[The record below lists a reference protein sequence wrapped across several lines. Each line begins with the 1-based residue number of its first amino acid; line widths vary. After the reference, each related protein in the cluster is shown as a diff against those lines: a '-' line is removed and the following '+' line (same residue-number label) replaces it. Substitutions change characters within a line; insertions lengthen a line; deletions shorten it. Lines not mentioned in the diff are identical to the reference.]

1 MKRITSLFV
10 AVVTSLGLSSAHA
23 AATLPTVRVVG
34 EGRPVLMIHGLASGS
49 AVWDATCTAL
59 QPQVQCHLVQL
70 PGMAG
75 APAQAAD
82 NYLEHQRDQLQAY
95 LKAKDLKQVDVVG
108 HSLGGN
114 LALMLAASEPQRV
127 GRVVAVD
134 SLPFIAALRNP
145 NATPEQ
151 ARQMGQGMRASMG
164 SGAMPETQHRAMAQG
179 MTRSPEG
186 VEQIVRW
193 GLTSDGA
200 TVVQAMS
207 ELWGG
212 DFRPLLSQIQQPLL
226 VLGSWAAYERMGA
239 TLEST
244 KAIFERQYAGAPNLR
259 VSMSAKGFHFLMW
272 DDAAWVASE
281 LKGFLLR

>member
-1 MKRITSLFV
+1 MKRFASLLT
-10 AVVTSLGLSSAHA
+10 AVVAAFGLSTAQA
-23 AATLPTVRVVG
+23 AETLPSVRVVG

-49 AVWDATCTAL
+49 GVWDATCAAL
-59 QPQVQCHLVQL
+59 QPHVQCHLVQL

-82 NYLEHQRDQLQAY
+82 HYLERQREQLQAY

-114 LALMLAASEPQRV
+114 LALMLAAAEPQRV

-134 SLPFIAALRNP
+134 SLPFIAAIRNP

-164 SGAMPETQHRAMAQG
+164 SGSMPEAQQRAMAQG

-193 GLTSDGA
+193 GLASDGA

-212 DFRPLLSQIQQPLL
+212 DFRPLLPKIQQPVL
-226 VLGSWAAYERMGA
+226 VLGAWAAYERMGA

-244 KAIFERQYAGAPNLR
+244 KALFERQYAGAKNLR
-259 VSMSAKGFHFLMW
+259 VAMSAQGFHFLMW

-281 LKGFLLR
+281 LKGFLAR